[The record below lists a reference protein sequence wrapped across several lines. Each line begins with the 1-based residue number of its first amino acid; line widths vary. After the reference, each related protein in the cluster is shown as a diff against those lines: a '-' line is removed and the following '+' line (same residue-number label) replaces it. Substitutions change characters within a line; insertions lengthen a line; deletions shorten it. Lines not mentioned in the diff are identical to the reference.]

1 MQVKWLAKALKNLD
15 AEAEYIAE
23 DNPKAARVFVQ
34 TVWDA
39 TQNLATTPAVGRP
52 GRVPGTRELVI
63 DGFQYIVPYRVK
75 GDQVQIL
82 RVFHTR
88 RKPPKNW

>member
-1 MQVKWLAKALKNLD
+1 MQVKWLAKALENLD

-23 DNPKAARVFVQ
+23 ENPQAARAFVQ

-39 TQNLATTPAVGRP
+39 TQNLAFNPAIGRK

-75 GDQVQIL
+75 DEQVQIL
-82 RVFHTR
+82 RVFHAR
-88 RKPPKNW
+88 RRFPKNW